1 MGLGQGKAAVQFQMK
16 IHDSFRSGNAG
27 AQMVIPFDSRRFHDD
42 MADFRFFVITER
54 RIGQIVI
61 TAAAHLVSDA
71 ENPQS
76 DKAGDERIQDS
87 PARDFHEKD
96 TGHDGS

>member
-1 MGLGQGKAAVQFQMK
+1 
-16 IHDSFRSGNAG
+16 
-27 AQMVIPFDSRRFHDD
+27 

-54 RIGQIVI
+54 RVCQIVI

-76 DKAGDERIQDS
+76 DEAGDERIQDS